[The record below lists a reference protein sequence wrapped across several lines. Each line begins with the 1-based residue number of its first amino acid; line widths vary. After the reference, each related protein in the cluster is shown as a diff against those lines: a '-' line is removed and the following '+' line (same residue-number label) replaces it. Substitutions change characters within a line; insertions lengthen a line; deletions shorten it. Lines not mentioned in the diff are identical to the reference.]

1 MTRRVLIVGGVGAV
15 FGLVGTSLFWK
26 SAAEPQPMAD
36 DKPEPAADGGDE
48 IPVDKLPQAIAAAVR
63 EHFPKAKFDS
73 VSTYT
78 EAKVLHYEV
87 FFKHNNADYEVTVT
101 EKGKVIEI
109 AHGIEF
115 KDLPKAVAA
124 AVTKRFPKGKIGE
137 VAELTEPGVP
147 GKHYHVEL
155 TTAAG
160 KEHELTYTSD
170 GKLVH
175 EESD

>member
-1 MTRRVLIVGGVGAV
+1 MTRRVLIVGGAGAV
-15 FGLVGTSLFWK
+15 FALVGTALYWQ
-26 SAAEPQPMAD
+26 AAEPRPQPAGEPAD
-36 DKPEPAADGGDE
+36 DPDEVAVEKLPAA
-48 IPVDKLPQAIAAAVR
+48 VAAAVR
-63 EHFPKAKFDS
+63 EHFPKVTFDS

-78 EAKVLHYEV
+78 DGKVLHYEV
-87 FFKHNNADYEVTVT
+87 FFTHNKESYEVTVT

-109 AHGIEF
+109 AREIAF

-124 AVTKRFPKGKIGE
+124 AVTKKFPKGKVTE
-137 VAELTEPGVP
+137 VAELTEPGVK

-160 KEHELTYTSD
+160 KEHELTYTPD